1 VLKLPL
7 VPDAAANMIHR
18 YPLLDAR
25 TAVYDL
31 AADPGQ
37 TSPLDAPAELARLSA
52 LLRMMMLGE
61 EAPAEAF
68 TRLGLAVP

>member
-1 VLKLPL
+1 
-7 VPDAAANMIHR
+7 MIHR

-25 TAVYDL
+25 TVLYDL

-37 TSPLDAPAELARLSA
+37 ATPLDAPAEMARLTA
-52 LLRMMMLGE
+52 LMQALMRAE

-68 TRLGLAVP
+68 MRLGL